1 VWFNGSAQ
9 SPFLFDRS
17 WGGMVMCGCNYN
29 GDSHGCNNAYPD
41 CPALVDMG
49 QNFGAGFY
57 NDHHYHFGYIIY
69 AAAVV
74 CKFNHV
80 WCKKYH
86 EHITLLIRD
95 IANPSK
101 DDPFFPT
108 FRHKDWYLGFSWASG
123 IVTIGG
129 VPYPN
134 GRNQESSSEAISAY
148 EAVALY
154 GEVTAQVFE
163 ISDSDSEQ
171 YESSQRMRDMGR
183 LLLATEIRSAKT
195 YWHVQDRQFPQPIT
209 SSTQPSTVTPL
220 VSRIYPDEYKEALK
234 INKDIDKAEKL
245 LKRDAKE
252 TRLTLEELKNN
263 IELPVSERKW
273 VEQNTLNKASEEA
286 AADYTPEELQQIQA
300 EWISAVEKGVPE
312 VSEFKFKLGDEDV
325 SYKIT
330 EDEQKQLVDK
340 MKSFNAESYLL
351 ERGWL
356 NENGSPNIKKIT
368 EDVYILENNEKIFR
382 SGWTQA
388 KEKAKMDL
396 ISKDIKNINL
406 DRSPETFDAK
416 GSNPYSF
423 GDYVLGL

>member
-1 VWFNGSAQ
+1 METNVNKASSWEDVLNNNFNAAPQEEVVALQEEQVIEQVTEQVTEQVIEPTGEVTTEATGEVIEQ
-9 SPFLFDRS
+9 INQIPELDPRKQ
-17 WGGMVMCGCNYN
+17 
-29 GDSHGCNNAYPD
+29 
-41 CPALVDMG
+41 ALVDAILDG
-49 QNFGAGFY
+49 KEDLVYDYFKQQNVDY
-57 NDHHYHFGYIIY
+57 NQFS
-69 AAAVV
+69 
-74 CKFNHV
+74 
-80 WCKKYH
+80 
-86 EHITLLIRD
+86 D
-95 IANPSK
+95 IDVIKTKIAKDNPG
-101 DDPFFPT
+101 
-108 FRHKDWYLGFSWASG
+108 W
-123 IVTIGG
+123 
-129 VPYPN
+129 
-134 GRNQESSSEAISAY
+134 
-148 EAVALY
+148 
-154 GEVTAQVFE
+154 
-163 ISDSDSEQ
+163 DSEDVEIEL
-171 YESSQRMRDMGR
+171 ESKYGSV
-183 LLLATEIRSAKT
+183 LLSERIDISEIDK
-195 YWHVQDRQFPQPIT
+195 D
-209 SSTQPSTVTPL
+209 
-220 VSRIYPDEYKEALK
+220 IYPDEYKEALK

-252 TRLTLEELKNN
+252 TRIALEELKKN

-273 VEQNTLNKASEEA
+273 VEQNTLNKQSEGAPES
-286 AADYTPEELQQIQA
+286 YTPEELQQIQA

-340 MKSFNAESYLL
+340 MKGFNAESYLL

-356 NENGSPNIKKIT
+356 NQDGSPNIKKIT

-423 GDYVLGL
+423 GEYVLGL

>member
-1 VWFNGSAQ
+1 METNVNRASSWEDVLNNNFNAQ
-9 SPFLFDRS
+9 PQEEVVALQEEQVTEQATEQVISEAPVEVTGQVAEEVIEQLSQVSELDP
-17 WGGMVMCGCNYN
+17 
-29 GDSHGCNNAYPD
+29 HKQ
-41 CPALVDMG
+41 ALVDAILDG
-49 QNFGAGFY
+49 KEDLVY
-57 NDHHYHFGYIIY
+57 NYFKQKNTDYNQFSDIDVIKTKI
-69 AAAVV
+69 A
-74 CKFNHV
+74 
-80 WCKKYH
+80 
-86 EHITLLIRD
+86 RD
-95 IANPSK
+95 NPN
-101 DDPFFPT
+101 
-108 FRHKDWYLGFSWASG
+108 W
-123 IVTIGG
+123 
-129 VPYPN
+129 
-134 GRNQESSSEAISAY
+134 
-148 EAVALY
+148 
-154 GEVTAQVFE
+154 
-163 ISDSDSEQ
+163 DSEDVELEL
-171 YESSQRMRDMGR
+171 ESKYGAV
-183 LLLATEIRSAKT
+183 LLSEKIDINEIDK
-195 YWHVQDRQFPQPIT
+195 D
-209 SSTQPSTVTPL
+209 
-220 VSRIYPDEYKEALK
+220 IYPDEYKEALK

>member
-1 VWFNGSAQ
+1 METNVNKASSWEDVLNNNFNAEPQEEVVALQEEQVEQPEQVIEQVTEQVIEPAGEVTGEVIEQLSQ
-9 SPFLFDRS
+9 ISELDPRKQ
-17 WGGMVMCGCNYN
+17 
-29 GDSHGCNNAYPD
+29 
-41 CPALVDMG
+41 ALVDAILDG
-49 QNFGAGFY
+49 KEDLVYDYFKQKNTDY
-57 NDHHYHFGYIIY
+57 NQFS
-69 AAAVV
+69 
-74 CKFNHV
+74 
-80 WCKKYH
+80 
-86 EHITLLIRD
+86 D
-95 IANPSK
+95 IDVIKTKIAKDNPN
-101 DDPFFPT
+101 
-108 FRHKDWYLGFSWASG
+108 W
-123 IVTIGG
+123 
-129 VPYPN
+129 
-134 GRNQESSSEAISAY
+134 
-148 EAVALY
+148 
-154 GEVTAQVFE
+154 
-163 ISDSDSEQ
+163 DSEDVELEL
-171 YESSQRMRDMGR
+171 ESKYGAV
-183 LLLATEIRSAKT
+183 LLSERINLDEIDK
-195 YWHVQDRQFPQPIT
+195 D
-209 SSTQPSTVTPL
+209 
-220 VSRIYPDEYKEALK
+220 IYPDEYKEAIK
-234 INKDIDKAEKL
+234 INKEIDKAEKL

-273 VEQNTLNKASEEA
+273 VEQNSLNKESEGAPES
-286 AADYTPEELQQIQA
+286 YTPEELQQIQA

-340 MKSFNAESYLL
+340 MKGFNAENYLL

-356 NENGSPNIKKIT
+356 NQDGSPNVKKIT

>member
-1 VWFNGSAQ
+1 METNVNKASSWEDVLNNNFNAEPQEEVVALQEEQVEQPEQVIEQVTEQVIEPAGEVTGEVIEQLSQ
-9 SPFLFDRS
+9 ISELDPRKQ
-17 WGGMVMCGCNYN
+17 
-29 GDSHGCNNAYPD
+29 
-41 CPALVDMG
+41 ALVDAILDG
-49 QNFGAGFY
+49 KEDLVYDYFKQKNTDY
-57 NDHHYHFGYIIY
+57 NQFS
-69 AAAVV
+69 
-74 CKFNHV
+74 
-80 WCKKYH
+80 
-86 EHITLLIRD
+86 D
-95 IANPSK
+95 IDVIKTKIAKDNPN
-101 DDPFFPT
+101 
-108 FRHKDWYLGFSWASG
+108 W
-123 IVTIGG
+123 
-129 VPYPN
+129 
-134 GRNQESSSEAISAY
+134 
-148 EAVALY
+148 
-154 GEVTAQVFE
+154 
-163 ISDSDSEQ
+163 DSEDVELEL
-171 YESSQRMRDMGR
+171 ESKYGAV
-183 LLLATEIRSAKT
+183 LLSERINLDEIDK
-195 YWHVQDRQFPQPIT
+195 D
-209 SSTQPSTVTPL
+209 
-220 VSRIYPDEYKEALK
+220 IYPDEYKEAIK
-234 INKDIDKAEKL
+234 INKEIDKAEKL

-273 VEQNTLNKASEEA
+273 VEQNSLNKKSEGAPES
-286 AADYTPEELQQIQA
+286 YTPEELQQIQA

-340 MKSFNAESYLL
+340 MKGFNAENYLL

-388 KEKAKMDL
+388 KEKAKMDI

-406 DRSPETFDAK
+406 NQSTNTVDAK